1 MNFKKHISLLTS
13 VSFLVQPIS
22 PLLAVSMSSMHEV
35 EDHLE
40 NLANYKSVPAS
51 LNFQASQNT
60 AAGVLHYA
68 EHEGEIWIPLG
79 QRDDTKEWCN
89 FGGKSDA
96 QEMST
101 QEGEEPA
108 TEGGHKS
115 ANPLKEAKKAK
126 DQAGLTLADTAD
138 RETREES
145 NGLYAHHPRLLRHAP
160 FIDVLDTEKKGG
172 LLYRMYWKKVQ
183 YLAPEVF
190 KKKIEDATEAH
201 SREYTDFKWFKAKD
215 LLEAVISEP
224 DPNLPAFYGPL
235 METLSTDSGIALLE
249 QLVNLKKLNPF
260 NKEIRPLLN
269 RLYVLPDGEESPEEE
284 SSEEELPHANF
295 KVHWDIPTP
304 DWAVP
309 KDDEKNPDGDWKPK
323 SLDLDPRK
331 HTFVSFGEDAFNRS
345 QGKRSLLEGSETL
358 IEEDV
363 SFNAKK
369 EEDIFAEAVAAHGAA
384 MVELQSKSL
393 DDNNNDAHPL
403 LTPHWNPNHGETLS
417 RIHLKIIL
425 GPEYQEPKDFPASE
439 NPRREADLA
448 NIKKYF
454 TLYNSAEYEQK
465 GKVEFKRKINF
476 LERDFEMFADVM
488 AYEEQN
494 KQWPTF
500 FHAASA
506 NLNNLFKSFTYL
518 RELIGVK
525 AFSEQMALRG
535 TDIYFKDSANMADV
549 LKNLGYQDYENNRA
563 SMVLCLNYVLLAGL
577 ATTRTTSSSV
587 EYVIND
593 HSVIEQNLNDR
604 FEEAMVL
611 AGFAKPTYDYFQ
623 SLFEQFIAHKDPEL
637 GNSVMLAI
645 PMNPDILEDHMYA
658 AHGGGRPFDLEDDQ
672 KQKTNSP
679 LHVLRGLQNE
689 DERQSFGRESFEI
702 DKERKR
708 DLVPEA
714 RFFLHPKNMFD
725 SERVKVKAFNRFPL
739 TKEEEKAHGQ
749 EMRRTSLAMLA
760 DWLAQKNEVLEGSF
774 LDYPILKII
783 YKMAYK
789 GLTGE
794 DVKESIAVEG
804 FLYLIQHG
812 HIEAVETYLSLYPDI
827 LEKGGLDQKTL
838 MNAAL
843 ESNNPDSLD
852 FVLERILKTSVQET
866 FSEREFVKTV
876 RGLLLDNKD
885 KTLIYFIENYDIS
898 KISDKIKMVWIKG
911 AIEEEYTLSVIQA
924 IVKKA
929 PHLFDQALE
938 IMLESGLDA
947 DNFEAIVKSGIISS
961 QDLLV
966 KFSNHV
972 RSGNLK
978 SYGETVMPLR
988 VLLQNGADLAAIH
1001 PETQEPII
1009 FSFLAM
1015 THPISEDFS
1024 NEVKKIKG
1032 LVDLKN
1038 KDGLTPLQAAQK
1050 SYLEGKNTSS
1060 FFHLLLGVL
1069 QEERR
1074 DVPSAFYPPF
1084 LKVFGPLTLNF
1095 YGDNV
1100 LQTPG
1105 AREWVDLVKNIKKVS
1120 DIPDLIK
1127 KCPSSE
1133 LLNKFWQDLDRLS
1146 ITSAIT
1152 NLFWLKARNNGKIAE
1167 EWKEKFKIAVES
1179 NNEAEIKKLILE
1191 APDCIHEYDIS
1202 VLIEKMEEPLKG
1214 PRERNQEK
1222 WTNALKEVAQ
1232 KGAARKDERQ
1242 RERTKEWTNAL
1253 QKAAQKGKEAMRDF
1267 LSHSYLFLL
1276 EANKNMTIKV
1286 KWMNRFQKALDDSN
1300 ESEIKGLVLEAP
1312 DSIDEYDI
1320 GGLSEK
1326 VKEPLKGRRERTEEK
1341 VNEWENALI
1350 RVAQEGMGA
1359 VHGFLSD
1366 LPPYVDYLPL
1376 EVKMNLEKNNQQLF
1390 PFIKREFYAKV
1401 PKNWKIKEDWK
1412 AQLQKAVDRDN
1423 EAEIKRLIL
1432 EAPDNIN
1439 EHDLNPWT
1447 EKLRGPLK
1455 GRFARNEENEKEWLK
1470 KLRKAVQKGE
1480 EAVRNFLSVFPPYI
1494 LYMSEDAKT
1503 ILKDYITEDVY
1514 TKCVIPYRE
1523 AEEKWISDFE
1533 SLINENKGE
1542 KTLPKLR
1549 QHLQSAPN
1557 PGVLRN
1563 ERVLSTLDTLMKD
1576 DQFIPF
1582 FGELISLIYPNK
1594 MEFIDTPRAV
1604 LLLSSDLGSEAK
1616 GAVVNAF
1623 SPQEQVALFTQMDE
1637 DHFEDILEELP
1648 SEVTQNL
1655 LEKTPELFRN
1665 HGKNKDFFSSALASL
1680 PLDLRT
1686 QFVLSHSDEL
1696 FKMNLTFT
1704 VPYFVFLLADEENK
1718 ELVEK
1723 LIKENP
1729 TFLDIESEDGLSL
1742 SKIIEIFP
1750 KSMKDGNKTL
1760 RMLEKYLRTH

>member
-22 PLLAVSMSSMHEV
+22 PLLAVSMSSMDEV
-35 EDHLE
+35 ENNLE
-40 NLANYKSVPAS
+40 NLAKYQSVPAA

-96 QEMST
+96 QEMLLKDENKPET
-101 QEGEEPA
+101 EGE
-108 TEGGHKS
+108 HKS
-115 ANPLKEAKKAK
+115 KNPLKEAKKGK
-126 DQAGLTLADTAD
+126 DLAGLTLADTAD

-160 FIDVLDTEKKGG
+160 FIDMLDMEKEGG

-183 YLAPEVF
+183 YLDPEVF
-190 KKKIEDATEAH
+190 KKKIEEATEAH
-201 SREYTDFKWFKAKD
+201 GREYTDFKWFKAAD
-215 LLEAVISEP
+215 LLKAVTSEP
-224 DPNLPAFYGPL
+224 DPNSPAFYGPL
-235 METLSTDSGIALLE
+235 MDTLSTESGMALLE
-249 QLVNLKKLNPF
+249 QLVVSKKLTPF
-260 NKEIRPLLN
+260 KKEIRPLLN
-269 RLYVLPDGEESPEEE
+269 RLYVMPDGEENSEEE
-284 SSEEELPHANF
+284 SPHANF

-304 DWAVP
+304 DWATPVD
-309 KDDEKNPDGDWKPK
+309 KETNPDGSWLPK
-323 SLDLDPRK
+323 SPDLDPRK
-331 HTFVSFGEDAFNRS
+331 HTFISFGKDAFNRS
-345 QGKRSLLEGSETL
+345 QGKRSLLEGSKTL
-358 IEEDV
+358 VEEDV
-363 SFNAKK
+363 SFNTKK
-369 EEDIFAEAVAAHGAA
+369 EEDIFAEAIAAHGAA
-384 MVELQSKSL
+384 MVELQSKKTE
-393 DDNNNDAHPL
+393 DNNNDSPPT

-417 RIHLKIIL
+417 RIHLRIIL
-425 GPEYQEPKDFPASE
+425 GPDYQEPKDFPASE
-439 NPRREADLA
+439 NPRREADLV
-448 NIKKYF
+448 NIRKYF
-454 TLYNSAEYEQK
+454 TLYNSASTDVEQK

-535 TDIYFKDSANMADV
+535 TDIYFKDIANMADV
-549 LKNLGYQDYENNRA
+549 LKNLGYHDYENNRA

-623 SLFEQFIAHKDPEL
+623 SLFEQFVAHKDPEF

-679 LHVLRGLQNE
+679 LYVLRGLQKE

-714 RFFLHPKNMFD
+714 RFFLHPKNMLD
-725 SERVKVKAFNRFPL
+725 SEKVKVKAFNRFPL
-739 TKEEEKAHGQ
+739 TKEEEKAHDQ
-749 EMRRTSLAMLA
+749 EMRRTSLAILA
-760 DWLAQKNEVLEGSF
+760 DWLAQKNKVLEGSF

-794 DVKESIAVEG
+794 DVQESIAVEG

-827 LEKGGLDQKTL
+827 LEKGGLNQKTL

-843 ESNNPDSLD
+843 ESSNPDSLD
-852 FVLERILKTSVQET
+852 FVLKRILRTSVQEA

-876 RGLLLDNKD
+876 RGLLVDNKD
-885 KTLIYFIENYDIS
+885 KTFIYFIENYDIS
-898 KISDKIKMVWIKG
+898 KISDKIKMVWIRG
-911 AIEEEYTLSVIQA
+911 VTNEGYPPSVIQA

-929 PHLFDQALE
+929 PHLFEQAIE
-938 IMLESGLDA
+938 IALESGLNA
-947 DNFEAIVKSGIISS
+947 DDFEAIIESGITSS

-978 SYGETVMPLR
+978 SYLETVIPLT

-1001 PETQEPII
+1001 PETEEPII

-1015 THPISEDFS
+1015 THLISEDFRD
-1024 NEVKKIKG
+1024 EVQKTKG
-1032 LVDLKN
+1032 LLDLRN

-1060 FFHLLLGVL
+1060 FYHLLIDVL
-1069 QEERR
+1069 QKENR
-1074 DVPSAFYPPF
+1074 DVASAFYPPF
-1084 LKVFGPLTLNF
+1084 LEVFGPLTLNF
-1095 YGDNV
+1095 YEDNV

-1105 AREWVDLVKNIKKVS
+1105 AHEWIDLVKNIKKVS
-1120 DIPDLIK
+1120 DIPGLIK
-1127 KCPSSE
+1127 KCPSWD
-1133 LLNKFWQDLDRLS
+1133 LLNKFWQKLQSSPIEDLFR
-1146 ITSAIT
+1146 I
-1152 NLFWLKARNNGKIAE
+1152 KASNNMKIAE
-1167 EWKEKFKIAVES
+1167 EWKEKFKVAVES
-1179 NNEAEIKKLILE
+1179 NNGAEVKRLILE
-1191 APDCIHEYDIS
+1191 APDCVHEYDIS
-1202 VLIEKMEEPLKG
+1202 VLMEKVEEPLKG

-1222 WTNALKEVAQ
+1222 WTSALKEVAQ
-1232 KGAARKDERQ
+1232 KGDARKEEGQ
-1242 RERTKEWTNAL
+1242 RESAQKKAKEWTNAL
-1253 QKAAQKGKEAMRDF
+1253 QKAAQQGKEAMHDF

-1276 EANKNMTIKV
+1276 EANRNMNTKV
-1286 KWMNRFQKALDDSN
+1286 KWINRFQKALDNNN

-1312 DSIDEYDI
+1312 DSLDEYDI
-1320 GGLSEK
+1320 GVLTEK
-1326 VKEPLKGRRERTEEK
+1326 VKEPLKTRRERIQEK
-1341 VNEWENALI
+1341 VNEWANALVK
-1350 RVAQEGMGA
+1350 VAQKGMGA
-1359 VHGFLSD
+1359 VRGFLSD
-1366 LPPYVDYLPL
+1366 LPPYVEHLPL
-1376 EVKMNLEKNNQQLF
+1376 EVAMNLGENNQPLLQ
-1390 PFIKREFYAKV
+1390 FIKREFYSKV
-1401 PKNWKIKEDWK
+1401 DKNWKIRENWK
-1412 AQLQKAVDRDN
+1412 SQFQKAVDKDN

-1439 EHDLNPWT
+1439 EYDLTAWT
-1447 EKLRGPLK
+1447 EKLQGPLK
-1455 GRFARNEENEKEWLK
+1455 GRFNRSQESEKEWTKALK
-1470 KLRKAVQKGE
+1470 EAAQKGE

-1494 LYMSEDAKT
+1494 LYMSEDART
-1503 ILKDYITEDVY
+1503 ILKEYIIDIY
-1514 TKCVIPYRE
+1514 TSCVLPYQE

-1533 SLINENKGE
+1533 SLINEKNGE

-1557 PGVLRN
+1557 PEVLRN
-1563 ERVLSTLDTLMKD
+1563 ERVLHTLHTSMKD

-1582 FGELISLIYPNK
+1582 FGELVSLIYPNK
-1594 MEFIDTPRAV
+1594 IEFVNSPQAV
-1604 LLLSSDLGSEAK
+1604 SLLSSDLGSEAK
-1616 GAVVNAF
+1616 GVIVSAF
-1623 SPQEQVALFTQMDE
+1623 SPQEQVALLKQMNE
-1637 DHFEDILEELP
+1637 NEFEDLLEELP
-1648 SEVTQNL
+1648 SEVIQNL

-1665 HGKNKDFFSSALASL
+1665 HGKNKDFFFVALVSL
-1680 PLDLRT
+1680 PLDLKT
-1686 QFVLSHSDEL
+1686 QLVLNHSDEL
-1696 FKMNLTFT
+1696 FKMSLTFT
-1704 VPYFVFLLADEENK
+1704 VPYFVFLLVDEQNK

-1729 TFLDIESEDGLSL
+1729 ALLDIESEDGLSL
-1742 SKIIEIFP
+1742 SEIIEILP

-1760 RMLEKYLRTH
+1760 RMLEKYLRAR